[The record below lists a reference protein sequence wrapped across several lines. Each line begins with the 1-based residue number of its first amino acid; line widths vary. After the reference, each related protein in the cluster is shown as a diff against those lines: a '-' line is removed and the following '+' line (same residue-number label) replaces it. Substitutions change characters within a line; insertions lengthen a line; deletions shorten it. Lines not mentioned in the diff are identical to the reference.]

1 MRKSITVAITI
12 VMALLLAVS
21 CSQQAEDSLCLVSFS
36 AARSRDLTA
45 RIDYPAVNSLTW
57 DITAVK
63 ADNGGTTGEG
73 LHEGVLLT
81 DEVGPFSAGRWTFT
95 LEGKDDGGTVIYAG
109 SEEAVIGRGTASVSV
124 TVTPQG
130 ETGTLCLTGCNFP
143 QFIGR
148 VLFSSLNVYID
159 GRMRLGFT
167 DSESELEGGYLWC
180 PDKSVSLTAGIHD
193 VRLELGGSETQ
204 VTDTFKVRIEGGL
217 TTYVTAGT
225 FVGNGLF
232 GVVLE
237 QREALAE

>member
-1 MRKSITVAITI
+1 MKKSITITIAII

-21 CSQQAEDSLCLVSFS
+21 CSQQVGDSLCLVSFS

-45 RIDYPAVNSLTW
+45 HIDYPAVNSLTW

-95 LEGKDDGGTVIYAG
+95 LEGKDDGGTIIYAG

-130 ETGTLCLTGCNFP
+130 ETGTLCFTD
-143 QFIGR
+143 R

-167 DSESELEGGYLWC
+167 DSESELEGGFLWC
-180 PDKSVSLTAGIHD
+180 PDKSVSLTAGVHD
-193 VRLELGGSETQ
+193 VRLELGGSETR

-225 FVGNGLF
+225 FVGNGQF

-237 QREALAE
+237 QREALEE